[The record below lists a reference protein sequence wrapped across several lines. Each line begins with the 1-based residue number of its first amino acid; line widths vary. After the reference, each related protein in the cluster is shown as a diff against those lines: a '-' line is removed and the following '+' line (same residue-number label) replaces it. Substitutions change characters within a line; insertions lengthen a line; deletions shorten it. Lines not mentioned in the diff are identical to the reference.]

1 MIEEEEEV
9 KRVEAILV
17 VRVNT
22 QNRARGFN
30 TCPHVHKACET
41 CEAIREET

>member
-1 MIEEEEEV
+1 MKEEEEEV

-22 QNRARGFN
+22 QNRARRLN

-41 CEAIREET
+41 YEAM